1 MDEKV
6 RIKEEKPLRSS
17 PDSSTDP
24 WSCPQCGLG
33 NENEAKLLE
42 HLLIQHQ
49 IRVVQPQNPNT
60 TRCPVC
66 RKHVADLSSHFA
78 LEHGQECK
86 SEPQMNGNSL
96 TRIIPV
102 VLNGQPALQTQLTER
117 SARSSSSDLNNVTII
132 PMNGSG
138 STRSSTPNSLNNDNP
153 VNLSMPRKSNSVGS
167 GQNSEDSEE
176 SVFIGQ
182 AASALG
188 RKRRKQTQVPE
199 ERKMKGI
206 GHEE

>member
-1 MDEKV
+1 MSKN
-6 RIKEEKPLRSS
+6 
-17 PDSSTDP
+17 
-24 WSCPQCGLG
+24 SCVETLLH
-33 NENEAKLLE
+33 KLYFDISMISKNIFL
-42 HLLIQHQ
+42 
-49 IRVVQPQNPNT
+49 
-60 TRCPVC
+60 
-66 RKHVADLSSHFA
+66 
-78 LEHGQECK
+78 
-86 SEPQMNGNSL
+86 
-96 TRIIPV
+96 
-102 VLNGQPALQTQLTER
+102 ALQTQLTER

-199 ERKMKGI
+199 ESKDER
-206 GHEE
+206 

>member
-1 MDEKV
+1 MVVYKKFHKIELRNSSGYVTFSLVRSDVATKMDEKV

-102 VLNGQPALQTQLTER
+102 VLNGQP
-117 SARSSSSDLNNVTII
+117 
-132 PMNGSG
+132 G
-138 STRSSTPNSLNNDNP
+138 
-153 VNLSMPRKSNSVGS
+153 K
-167 GQNSEDSEE
+167 QN
-176 SVFIGQ
+176 
-182 AASALG
+182 
-188 RKRRKQTQVPE
+188 
-199 ERKMKGI
+199 
-206 GHEE
+206 